1 MREQAHARH
10 RCGRTFAQGRG
21 LQTCARVQVRQAGWP
36 EDQRK
41 GQAYVGIPSRTDKKH
56 APNLD
61 FAFGGD
67 DFDFADVAWLRHLGG
82 RDRGWPWR
90 TVAALRT
97 FPCPCRSALPACLST
112 GPTEKPPVGTLL
124 LRALQLSV
132 ACCFKKR

>member
-10 RCGRTFAQGRG
+10 RRGRTCAQGRG
-21 LQTCARVQVRQAGWP
+21 LETCARVPSWP

-41 GQAYVGIPSRTDKKH
+41 GQAGAGQTKNTRQIQLKLTWVETISISPT
-56 APNLD
+56 
-61 FAFGGD
+61 
-67 DFDFADVAWLRHLGG
+67 WLGLLGG

-124 LRALQLSV
+124 LRALQRSV

>member
-1 MREQAHARH
+1 MPAIAAAKLS
-10 RCGRTFAQGRG
+10 RTAAA
-21 LQTCARVQVRQAGWP
+21 LKPAPACQAG
-36 EDQRK
+36 QRIK
-41 GQAYVGIPSRTDKKH
+41 GRDRQEQGTDKKH
-56 APNLD
+56 APNPAANSIPL
-61 FAFGGD
+61 GGD
-67 DFDFADVAWLRHLGG
+67 DFDFRRRGLDLHLGG